1 MGRPYVLPQA
11 VDDLQRIQ
19 RYIAQDDARAA
30 KRVVMRIKQLI
41 LMLGRQP
48 LLGELRDDLRPGLRS
63 FPAGNY
69 VIYYEPTQPRIS
81 ILRVLHGARDHEGL
95 V

>member
-1 MGRPYVLPQA
+1 MPRPQISPRA
-11 VDDLQRIQ
+11 DADLQQIRA
-19 RYIAQDDARAA
+19 YIAQFDRVAAA
-30 KRVVMRIKQLI
+30 KQVRRLRLLI
-41 LMLGRQP
+41 QMLTRQP
-48 LLGELRDDLRPGLRS
+48 LIGEIRDDVRPGLRS
-63 FPAGNY
+63 FPCGNY

>member
-1 MGRPYVLPQA
+1 MARPVLLPQA
-11 VDDLQRIQ
+11 VDDLQRIR
-19 RYIAQDDARAA
+19 RYIAQYDVRAA
-30 KRVVMRIKQLI
+30 KRVVERIRQRI

-48 LLGELRDDLRPGLRS
+48 LIGELRDDLRPGLRS
-63 FPAGNY
+63 FPSGSY
-69 VIYYEPTQPRIS
+69 IIYYEPTQPRIS